1 MVAPSSNIYI
11 SATQPHPSK
20 DGGESDIGSPQPTP
34 CIWMISVEPHKSHMP
49 FMPKHKIE
57 LVHYYASREGEEDVY
72 QLHTH
77 GADGIIGTI
86 LIKEGTDGDAEDV
99 LQALEAGLK
108 STSAAQ
114 SSEQALHGED
124 DRWIR
129 SALRTLQTHKFTDA
143 FDIDELMT
151 FAKDYLFVITPL
163 PEVRCVE
170 LTSASAKRLDGNGP
184 ARTAYPGLHEDHKEK
199 SSKHHFWLTYPT
211 KSTRIGDQE
220 SRIYGGLM

>member
-1 MVAPSSNIYI
+1 MVTASSNIYV
-11 SATQPHPSK
+11 SATQPHPPK
-20 DGGESDIGSPQPTP
+20 DGGESDNASPQAKP

-49 FMPKHKIE
+49 FMPKHKVE
-57 LVHYYASREGEEDVY
+57 PVHYFASREGDKDAY
-72 QLHTH
+72 RLHTH
-77 GADGIIGTI
+77 GTDGIIGTI
-86 LIKEGTDGDAEDV
+86 LIKEGAHGDAEQV

-129 SALRTLQTHKFTDA
+129 GALQTLQTHKFTDA
-143 FDIDELMT
+143 FDVDELMT
-151 FAKDYLFVITPL
+151 FAKDYF
-163 PEVRCVE
+163 
-170 LTSASAKRLDGNGP
+170 AKRVYGDGP
-184 ARTAYPGLHEDHKEK
+184 ARIAYPGLHEDHREK

-211 KSTRIGDQE
+211 KSPRIGDQE